1 MSQIYRKSQ
10 QPVKMEEAPHTCNT
24 LEKLCS
30 PHNAGLCEIPEVIGV
45 RISKKGVVVC
55 PVLQFWISEGCPGLN
70 PQFGEDVN
78 MAVYW
83 PC

>member
-1 MSQIYRKSQ
+1 MQHFESNCVTITMLAY
-10 QPVKMEEAPHTCNT
+10 
-24 LEKLCS
+24 
-30 PHNAGLCEIPEVIGV
+30 CEIPEVIGV

-55 PVLQFWISEGCPGLN
+55 PVLQFWLSEGCPGLN
-70 PQFGEDVN
+70 PQFGDGVN